1 MNAPNGMRTM
11 LGRVRGLG
19 SAKSGFAHWWA
30 QRMTALALVP
40 LLLWFVISIISLV
53 GADHAAVAAWAG
65 HPVSAVLLIALIIA
79 VFHHAQL
86 GLTVVIEDYV
96 HEEVAK
102 IVALAVVRGFAFL
115 AGLIG
120 VVSVLKLMVG
130 K

>member
-1 MNAPNGMRTM
+1 MTAPNGMRTM

-40 LLLWFVISIISLV
+40 LVLWFVISIISLV
-53 GADHAAVAAWAG
+53 GADHAAVSAWAG
-65 HPVSAVLLIALIIA
+65 HPVSGALLIALVIA

-86 GLTVVIEDYV
+86 GLSVVIEDYM
-96 HEEVAK
+96 HEEATK
-102 IVALAVVRGFAFL
+102 IVALVVVRGL
-115 AGLIG
+115 AALFGLIG

-130 K
+130 N

>member
-40 LLLWFVISIISLV
+40 LLLWFVISIIGLI

-102 IVALAVVRGFAFL
+102 IVALAAVRGFAFL

>member
-53 GADHAAVAAWAG
+53 GADHAAVVAWAG

-86 GLTVVIEDYV
+86 GLAVVIEDYV
-96 HEEVAK
+96 HEEVTK
-102 IVALAVVRGFAFL
+102 IVVLTVVRGAAFL
-115 AGLIG
+115 AGLVG

>member
-40 LLLWFVISIISLV
+40 LLLWFVISIISLT
-53 GADHAAVAAWAG
+53 GADHAAVSAWAG
-65 HPVSAVLLIALIIA
+65 HPVSGGLLIALLIA
-79 VFHHAQL
+79 VFYHAQL
-86 GLTVVIEDYV
+86 GLTVVVEDYV
-96 HEEVAK
+96 HEEVVK
-102 IVALAVVRGFAFL
+102 IMTLAVIRGLTFL
-115 AGLIG
+115 GGLIG

>member
-102 IVALAVVRGFAFL
+102 IVALAAVRGFAFL

>member
-1 MNAPNGMRTM
+1 MNASNGMRTM

-19 SAKSGFAHWWA
+19 SAKSGFAYWWA

-40 LLLWFVISIISLV
+40 LLIWFVISIIGLI
-53 GADHAAVAAWAG
+53 GADHAAFVAWAG
-65 HPVSAVLLIALIIA
+65 HPVSGALLIALVIA
-79 VFHHAQL
+79 VFYHAEL

-102 IVALAVVRGFAFL
+102 ILALVVVRGL
-115 AGLIG
+115 AVLGGLIG

>member
-1 MNAPNGMRTM
+1 MRTM

-102 IVALAVVRGFAFL
+102 IVALAAVRGFAFL

>member
-1 MNAPNGMRTM
+1 MTAPNGMRTM

-40 LLLWFVISIISLV
+40 LVLWFVISIISLV
-53 GADHAAVAAWAG
+53 GADHSAVSAWAG
-65 HPVSAVLLIALIIA
+65 HPVSGVLLIALVIA

-86 GLTVVIEDYV
+86 GLSVVIEDYV
-96 HEEVAK
+96 HEEVTK
-102 IVALAVVRGFAFL
+102 IVALVVVRGLAFL
-115 AGLIG
+115 MGLIG